1 MKKTGFG
8 ANYSRSSFT
17 SVHGDI
23 DIGYYSHETKRKCL
37 NILYGIFSTDL
48 GATNKWVKSIYIHLK
63 LKHSE
68 LIMREKLEL
77 KVSSTHKEVR
87 GSAKIRHFNIVKSSK
102 EKLNIN
108 PFDTSKVK
116 KVNTGIKRGFASFQY
131 FI

>member
-1 MKKTGFG
+1 M
-8 ANYSRSSFT
+8 
-17 SVHGDI
+17 HGDI

-87 GSAKIRHFNIVKSSK
+87 SSAKIRHFNIVKSSK

-116 KVNTGIKRGFASFQY
+116 NVNTGIKRGFASFQY